1 MRTIVAMFAVLILAG
16 ACASGDSSGLAKND
30 PAGDIY
36 GHGMITGVNILVPG
50 TTTTIH

>member
-1 MRTIVAMFAVLILAG
+1 MRVIFAVFAVLMLAG
-16 ACASGDSSGLAKND
+16 ACASDNSSGMARND
-30 PAGDIY
+30 PAGEIY